1 MGVTICIA
9 AMCEG
14 GKTLLMAS
22 DMMITMEWVSGDIK
36 TTKFRPLTRSC
47 YAMFSGS
54 DISPVGQVLSRV
66 QDKLLD
72 RSARDFPVWDV
83 AKAFTDVYQAH
94 LRTVAANQVLSRYG
108 WDTEAF
114 LKDGLR
120 SLGSESFNEVRRQY
134 EQVKLDCE
142 FLVCGFDSS
151 QKGFIFKV
159 SNPGV
164 SKDFSEL
171 GFWAIGSGEYIAL
184 TNLMNHQHMESQPL
198 ELAMY
203 AVCEAKFS
211 AEAAEGVSR
220 NTAFLAWRPG
230 QGEAFILFGKDLEPV
245 RQAWR
250 DRGKA
255 RDPEGIEK
263 LVRYHIKWEKLGG

>member
-1 MGVTICIA
+1 
-9 AMCEG
+9 MCED

-22 DMMITMEWVSGDIK
+22 DMMMTMQWVSGDMKI
-36 TTKFRPLTRSC
+36 TKFRPLTRGC
-47 YAMFSGS
+47 YAMFSGT
-54 DISPVGQVLSRV
+54 DISPVGQILAKV
-66 QDKLLD
+66 QDKLLEQ
-72 RSARDFPVWDV
+72 SGRDSPVWDV

-94 LRTVAANQVLSRYG
+94 LRAEAADRVLSRYG

-114 LKDGLR
+114 LKDGYR
-120 SLGSESFNEVRRQY
+120 SLGPENFTEVRRQY

-151 QKGFIFKV
+151 QKAYIFKV

-184 TNLMNHQHMESQPL
+184 TSLMAHQHMASQTL

-203 AVCEAKFS
+203 YVCEAKFA

-250 DRGKA
+250 DRGRA

-263 LVRYHIKWEKLGG
+263 LVKFHIQWEKLGG

>member
-1 MGVTICIA
+1 
-9 AMCEG
+9 MCEG

-22 DMMITMEWVSGDIK
+22 DMMITMQWVSGDLK
-36 TTKFRPLTRSC
+36 TTKFRPLTPSC
-47 YAMFSGS
+47 YAMFSGG
-54 DISPVGQVLSRV
+54 DISPVGQILAKA
-66 QDKLLD
+66 QKKLLAQP
-72 RSARDFPVWDV
+72 SGEFAIWDV
-83 AKAFTDVYQAH
+83 AKVFTEVYQEH
-94 LRTVAANQVLSRYG
+94 LRAEAVNQVLSRYG
-108 WDTEAF
+108 WDTESF
-114 LKDGLR
+114 LKDGYR
-120 SLGSESFNEVRRQY
+120 SLGPENFTEVRRQY

-151 QKGFIFKV
+151 QKAYIFRV

-164 SKDFSEL
+164 SKDLSEL

-184 TNLMNHQHMESQPL
+184 TSLMAHQHMASQSL

-203 AVCEAKFS
+203 SVCEAKFA

-220 NTAFLAWRPG
+220 NTVFLAWRPG
-230 QGEAFILFGKDLEPV
+230 QGEAFILFGRDLEPV

-263 LVRYHIKWEKLGG
+263 LVRYHIKWQKLTG